1 MKIYKCLI
9 AVLMMAVSWF
19 SQGVLSQTYADGCY
33 VRYNFSYLI
42 GDVNYDVYIINS
54 RKACFN
60 NAVNPIYI
68 NYGNY
73 QHCVSCSNINCPA
86 DSQFNSETAQCDSD
100 QSSSFSS
107 APSCP
112 EGFTLV
118 NGMCAQNVSAP
129 EQCIFPYE
137 HVDGICLLDNAE
149 CSNGQTGVSVVV
161 DLATGATQ
169 CSAHINSSSAPTSE
183 PSSSPSSEPSSD
195 PANSST
201 PFSSSAPQSSANSS
215 ANASSG
221 GDGNGSGDGD
231 GNGSGNGSSSGNGGG
246 SGDGGSSGSTS
257 SSNGNAQGG
266 DCSAAPSC
274 DGDAIQCAILEQIWR
289 GQCDGLDSL
298 SEFNA
303 DESYESY
310 EASFNEF
317 VDESKNSDLI
327 DDDGVLKILQSE
339 EVDLSQDDRFGISQL
354 ETIANSSSNGSCP
367 APRTLEIALG
377 SFEVSYSFFCDLA
390 EELSGYVLFL
400 FAFISS
406 KIIFRSLAG

>member
-1 MKIYKCLI
+1 MMIRNVTIKIIFLFFG
-9 AVLMMAVSWF
+9 LMVS
-19 SQGVLSQTYADGCY
+19 G
-33 VRYNFSYLI
+33 FSYSQSIPSCTSHQDFIRTSATTLSMMTANCANNGMKLI
-42 GDVNYDVYIINS
+42 
-54 RKACFN
+54 
-60 NAVNPIYI
+60 NPNQGAWYRCAPSKVCSCQSPKTLSENDGQLI
-68 NYGNY
+68 
-73 QHCVSCSNINCPA
+73 CVSP
-86 DSQFNSETAQCDSD
+86 
-100 QSSSFSS
+100 QSSSSS
-107 APSCP
+107 VPSSCP

-149 CSNGQTGVSVVV
+149 CSNGQTGISVVV

-169 CSAHINSSSAPTSE
+169 CSAHTNSSSAPTSE

-221 GDGNGSGDGD
+221 GDGNGGGDGD
-231 GNGSGNGSSSGNGGG
+231 GNGSGSGSSSGNGGG

-339 EVDLSQDDRFGISQL
+339 EIDLSQDDRFGISQL